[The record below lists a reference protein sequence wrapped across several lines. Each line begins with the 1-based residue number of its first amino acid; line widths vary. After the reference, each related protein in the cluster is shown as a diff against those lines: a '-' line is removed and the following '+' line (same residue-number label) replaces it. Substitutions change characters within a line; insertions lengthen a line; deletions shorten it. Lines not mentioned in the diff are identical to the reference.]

1 MNIGTQ
7 AKEDSFKALYMKY
20 YASFCLFARRFIDN
34 AEICEDLKSDVFV
47 NLWSRMDYIDTD
59 SPTTVGFIKM
69 CVHNAALNY
78 LKHNSYEKEYS
89 RSLKDLGLVYEDNP
103 DSVPS
108 LEQLYA
114 MLLETLEKLPEN
126 HRQVFVKTYLEGRK
140 QEEIAAEMN
149 ISVKS
154 VGRYKQKTIDFL
166 QAEFKEC
173 LPLLLF
179 ILGCGGS

>member
-1 MNIGTQ
+1 MPKHRVLPLSPKRLSQTADQQKKGWL
-7 AKEDSFKALYMKY
+7 KA
-20 YASFCLFARRFIDN
+20 
-34 AEICEDLKSDVFV
+34 
-47 NLWSRMDYIDTD
+47 T
-59 SPTTVGFIKM
+59 PP
-69 CVHNAALNY
+69 NY

-89 RSLKDLGLVYEDNP
+89 RSLKDLDLVYEDNP
-103 DSVPS
+103 DTIPS

-114 MLLETLEKLPEN
+114 MLLETLEKLPES
-126 HRQVFVKTYLEGRK
+126 HRQVFVKTYFEGRK

-166 QAEFKEC
+166 RGEFKEC